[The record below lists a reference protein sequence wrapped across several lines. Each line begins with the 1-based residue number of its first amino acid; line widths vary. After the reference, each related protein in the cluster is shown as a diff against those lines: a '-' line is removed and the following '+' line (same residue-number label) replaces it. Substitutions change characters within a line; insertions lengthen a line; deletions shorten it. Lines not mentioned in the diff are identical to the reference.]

1 MFKKIH
7 SFQVFEVRLVDVL
20 KILDT
25 LGVKVFTIK
34 NLDPQYK
41 DQWYI
46 SVDVNKKTWE
56 LIKKAIYA
64 DSQIGGMCSDFQ

>member
-1 MFKKIH
+1 MFKKLH
-7 SFQVFEVRLVDVL
+7 CFHVYECRLVEVL

-34 NLDPQYK
+34 NLHPQYENR
-41 DQWYI
+41 WYI
-46 SVDVNKKTWE
+46 SVDVNNKTWNG
-56 LIKKAIYA
+56 IKKAIYA